1 MTSFYLALAVLAGGM
16 LPVQAAVNARL
27 ARVVGGPVWAAAV
40 SGLVLTVVLAVVAS
54 AASRG
59 GPRLTG
65 LDALPW
71 WAWIGGG
78 LCGAILLSATTAIA
92 PRLGAGSM
100 IALVMTGQVLG
111 SLALDSFGLLG
122 LATEPLSIRR
132 SIAGALLVIGAI
144 LMR

>member
-40 SGLVLTVVLAVVAS
+40 SGLVLTVVLVVVAS
-54 AASRG
+54 AAGRG
-59 GPRLTG
+59 GPRLSG

-71 WAWIGGG
+71 WAWIGG
-78 LCGAILLSATTAIA
+78 LCGAILLWATTAIA
-92 PRLGAGSM
+92 PTLGAGSM

-122 LATEPLSIRR
+122 FATEPLSIRR

>member
-27 ARVVGGPVWAAAV
+27 ARVLGGPVCAAAV

-54 AASRG
+54 AASRS
-59 GPRLTG
+59 GPRVSG

-71 WAWIGGG
+71 WAWIGGF
-78 LCGAILLSATTAIA
+78 CGAILLSATTAIA

-111 SLALDSFGLLG
+111 SLDNFGLLG
-122 LATEPLSIRR
+122 SAAQPLSIRR

>member
-1 MTSFYLALAVLAGGM
+1 MTSFYLGLAVLAGGM

-40 SGLVLTVVLAVVAS
+40 SGLILTLVLAVVAG
-54 AASRG
+54 AATRG
-59 GPRLTG
+59 GPRISG

-71 WAWIGGG
+71 WAWIGGF
-78 LCGAILLSATTAIA
+78 CGALLLWATTASA

-100 IALVMTGQVLG
+100 IALVMIGQVLG
-111 SLALDSFGLLG
+111 SLALDNFGLLG
-122 LATEPLSIRR
+122 SAAQPLSIRR